1 MARGLLNSTVMRW
14 LLALLVTVACATA
27 WADPGASSVERA
39 QAAATVVERKATE
52 AAAKQAD
59 LGRHYADEQNAIDRL
74 KTERPS
80 WSRDRELRSALADAS
95 DTANQ
100 LTRASREVAAAQTA
114 LGAARRDLL
123 AAIDAELAT
132 APPAP
137 RAQQLATLRAKVAPA
152 QQAPRKIVIPNCD
165 ADPAADPEEL
175 DQCAKALRDDEAQ
188 LTKQAGELDRQ
199 ALELEQRAELD
210 KNHKR
215 AIDVAR
221 REDDQPQRST
231 PRSTSG
237 TEFGAAS
244 PSTNLTGGAGG
255 DHTQSLGDS
264 RTFETDISVVLAD
277 VVDHATIDGLT
288 RAQLSGDPAQRAAAA
303 QKTRDAVKARLKRLS
318 DQRAAIEAR
327 ARALR
332 GGHQ

>member
-1 MARGLLNSTVMRW
+1 MARGLLNSEAMRW
-14 LLALLVTVACATA
+14 LAAVLVTVACAAA
-27 WADPGASSVERA
+27 WADPAVGGVDRA
-39 QAAATVVERKATE
+39 QAGATAAERKASE
-52 AAAKQAD
+52 AVAKQAD
-59 LGRHYADEQNAIDRL
+59 LGRHYADEQNAIDGL

-100 LTRASREVAAAQTA
+100 LTRASRDVATAQAALAAARHE
-114 LGAARRDLL
+114 LIV
-123 AAIDAELAT
+123 AIDAELAT
-132 APPAP
+132 TPPAP
-137 RAQQLATLRAKVAPA
+137 RAQQLAALRARVVPA

-175 DQCAKALRDDEAQ
+175 DQCAKALREDEAQ

-199 ALELEQRAELD
+199 AQDLEQRAELD

-221 REDDQPQRST
+221 REDDEPQRAT
-231 PRSTSG
+231 PRSSG
-237 TEFGAAS
+237 TETFGAAS
-244 PSTNLTGGAGG
+244 PTTNLAGG
-255 DHTQSLGDS
+255 DHTQALTDN
-264 RTFETDISVVLAD
+264 RTFETDISIVLAD

-303 QKTRDAVKARLKRLS
+303 EKMRDAVRARLKRLT
-318 DQRAAIEAR
+318 DQRNAIEAR

-332 GGHQ
+332 GHR

>member
-1 MARGLLNSTVMRW
+1 VARGLLNSTVMRW
-14 LLALLVTVACATA
+14 LLALLVSVACATA
-27 WADPGASSVERA
+27 WADPASTAGTDRA
-39 QAAATVVERKATE
+39 QAGATAAERKATE
-52 AAAKQAD
+52 AVAKQAD

-100 LTRASREVAAAQTA
+100 LTRASRDVAAAQTA
-114 LGAARRDLL
+114 LATARRELI

-132 APPAP
+132 TPAAP

-175 DQCAKALRDDEAQ
+175 DLCAKALRDDEAQ

-199 ALELEQRAELD
+199 AQDLEQRAELD

-231 PRSTSG
+231 PRSSG
-237 TEFGAAS
+237 GDTFGAAS
-244 PSTNLTGGAGG
+244 PTSNLSGG
-255 DHTQSLGDS
+255 DHTQALTDN

-303 QKTRDAVKARLKRLS
+303 QKTRDAVKARLKRLT

-332 GGHQ
+332 GHK